1 MTNVSDYPITVDG
14 IRLDTLAKGIEATT
28 RTLGAVRGTDTLL
41 AGLDGVVAST
51 NDPRDPSTLALSM
64 FVRGTDDDGL
74 VPLGRD
80 AQAVYQENLDA
91 LLHLFGKSGTLLDV
105 RMVMD
110 ADNTPGADRQA
121 YAKVQDSIAPEDH
134 PGDVG
139 RLSVVLTIPSVT
151 WRSLTPE
158 TWSQA
163 AVVTGTTYEVTTL
176 AGSSGPVDDAVITLA
191 GPFDTGTKVVDPATG
206 AFVRLN
212 EAVAAG
218 NVWRVNVD
226 TWESRV
232 GAGLTVD
239 SADTAGTDKAGVTDQ
254 GGGYPRLLRL
264 NPRLDAGARK
274 VKVQVVGTGF
284 TAATTISTKT
294 RRAYL

>member
-14 IRLDTLAKGIEATT
+14 VRLDTLAWGVEAAT
-28 RTLGAVRGTDTLL
+28 RTVGAVRGADTLL
-41 AGLDGVVAST
+41 AGLDGVQASL
-51 NDPRDPSTLALSM
+51 DDAREPSTLALSM
-64 FVRGTDDDGL
+64 FVRGTDADGL
-74 VPLGRD
+74 VPMGRD

-91 LLHLFGKSGTLLDV
+91 LLHLFGKSGTLLTV
-105 RMVMD
+105 GLVMD
-110 ADNTPGADRQA
+110 ADNTPAADRTAQ
-121 YAKVQDSIAPEDH
+121 AKVLDSITPEDH

-139 RLSVVLTIPSVT
+139 RLAVVLSIPGVS
-151 WRSLTPE
+151 WRSAAPE

-163 AVVTGTTYEVTTL
+163 AVVSGTSYEVTTL
-176 AGSSGPVDDAVITLA
+176 AGSSAPVDDAVVCLT
-191 GPFDTGTKVVDPATG
+191 GPADTGVKVVDPATG

-212 EAVAAG
+212 QVLTAG

-239 SADTAGTDKAGVTDQ
+239 SIETAGVDKSSVTDQ

-264 NPRLDAGARK
+264 NPRLDAGTRR
-274 VKVQVVGTGF
+274 VKVQVVGAGF
-284 TAATTISTKT
+284 TAATSVAVKA
-294 RRAYL
+294 RKAFL